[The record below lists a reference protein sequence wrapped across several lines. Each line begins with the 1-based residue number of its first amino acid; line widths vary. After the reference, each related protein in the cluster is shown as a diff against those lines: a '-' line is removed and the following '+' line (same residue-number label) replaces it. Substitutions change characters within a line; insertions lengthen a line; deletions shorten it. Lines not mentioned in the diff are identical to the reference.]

1 MAHIK
6 KPDGYIPKSKLT
18 VKPVEHSQPVSS
30 EASPES
36 STQTLELY
44 HSVTSVI
51 NTALNTLG
59 TELAKLRVKSANS
72 MEPLDEKQLKALN
85 DFLKTAITYEAHQA
99 ALARQAELTGKLSEM
114 SDEELLKLVNSTLA
128 EDESKSDKPK
138 SSRKKSAEN
147 A

>member
-6 KPDGYIPKSKLT
+6 RPDGYIPKIRTAAKPAESSQITSTDT
-18 VKPVEHSQPVSS
+18 VQESNSQP
-30 EASPES
+30 
-36 STQTLELY
+36 LELY

-59 TELAKLRVKSANS
+59 TELAKLRVKSANT

-99 ALARQAELTGKLSEM
+99 ALARQAAVTGKLSEM

-138 SSRKKSAEN
+138 SSRKKSVEN
-147 A
+147 D